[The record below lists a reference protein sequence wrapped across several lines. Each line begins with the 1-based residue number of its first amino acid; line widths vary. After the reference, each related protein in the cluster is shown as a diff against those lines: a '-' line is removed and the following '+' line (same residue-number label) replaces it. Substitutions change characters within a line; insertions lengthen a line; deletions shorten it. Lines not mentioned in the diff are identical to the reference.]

1 MARRL
6 SPRHTIQRIRRTLA
20 EMNHAQRRIL
30 EIRPGPPPASS
41 LDRARDKA
49 MIANLEAHWRM

>member
-6 SPRHTIQRIRRTLA
+6 SPRHTIQRIRRAVA
-20 EMNHAQRRIL
+20 EMNHAQRRVFEVRAGL
-30 EIRPGPPPASS
+30 PSEST